1 MWERV
6 GVGDGTVGVRVGV
19 LVIVAVS
26 VGWIKVG
33 VGVYV
38 LVSGGIV
45 GVVCG
50 DGVEAIGV
58 DAGVFVGREAV
69 RVGGTRIPAKS
80 IEVALKPMK
89 SPRLRYL
96 MSARIMGGIFVTFQ
110 RLTTETKGFAEKSF

>member
-45 GVVCG
+45 GVVCS

-58 DAGVFVGREAV
+58 DVGVSVGRDAA
-69 RVGGTRIPAKS
+69 RVGGTSIPANNK
-80 IEVALKPMK
+80 EVALKPTKRPM
-89 SPRLRYL
+89 PRYL
-96 MSARIMGGIFVTFQ
+96 MSARIMGGICVAFQ
-110 RLTTETKGFAEKSF
+110 RLTTETTESTEKTF